1 MEPTFDTESSG
12 SSADSSSVTSE
23 GSWESSDEED
33 EDSEGADESD
43 DTDDES
49 EWDLGIE
56 GDVEDWDP
64 EDDVEFPRV
73 RATTHVDKHDRPD
86 IFRRELR
93 VSPYTF
99 DRMVNRLLSDSV
111 FSNNS
116 QNEQMPV
123 EDQLAITLYRFG
135 HFGNAAGLDSVARW
149 SGYAKGTVSLATRRV
164 MTAILRKD
172 FMDTAVQPPT
182 QEEKERAKRW
192 VERTSCKAWRDGWC
206 MVDGTLVTLY
216 DRPFWYG
223 ESYFDRKCNYSLNI
237 QPGTRRAS
245 IRNMIYFWKE
255 RSSFGVIPP
264 IPSKPGS
271 WHHTKDRTVTLK
283 ITRDDFSH

>member
-1 MEPTFDTESSG
+1 MPRRTDRQICAANLLKGFIQFFREHARRRRRRVRRDAQRQLNPHSSRIDEFLADTRLETLQFDDIDMEPTFDTESSS

-33 EDSEGADESD
+33 EDSGGGEESD
-43 DTDDES
+43 DFNDEL

-56 GDVEDWDP
+56 GDVEDWNP
-64 EDDVEFPRV
+64 EDDVEAPRV
-73 RATTHVDKHDRPD
+73 QATTYLDKHDRPD

-99 DRMVNRLLSDSV
+99 DRMVNRLLGDSI

-149 SGYAKGTVSLATRRV
+149 SGYAKGTVSLATRHVVRNQ
-164 MTAILRKD
+164 TSGDKD
-172 FMDTAVQPPT
+172 KV
-182 QEEKERAKRW
+182 R
-192 VERTSCKAWRDGWC
+192 G
-206 MVDGTLVTLY
+206 G
-216 DRPFWYG
+216 
-223 ESYFDRKCNYSLNI
+223 
-237 QPGTRRAS
+237 
-245 IRNMIYFWKE
+245 
-255 RSSFGVIPP
+255 
-264 IPSKPGS
+264 
-271 WHHTKDRTVTLK
+271 
-283 ITRDDFSH
+283 

>member
-1 MEPTFDTESSG
+1 MPRRTDRQIRAANLLKGFIRFFREHARRKKRRVRRDARLRRQLNHSSHIDEELLVDTRLERLQFDDLAMEPTFDTESSG

-216 DRPFWYG
+216 DRPF
-223 ESYFDRKCNYSLNI
+223 
-237 QPGTRRAS
+237 
-245 IRNMIYFWKE
+245 
-255 RSSFGVIPP
+255 
-264 IPSKPGS
+264 
-271 WHHTKDRTVTLK
+271 
-283 ITRDDFSH
+283 